1 MLLKLLGKF
10 NKISEIAV
18 MILMIAI
25 SIITFV
31 QVIFR
36 YVFNNSLFWSEEV
49 GRYLLIWITFLGAAV
64 GVNKGAHI
72 GIDFIYSKI
81 PDRYKVFFNFFIN
94 ITGMIFGFLML
105 YYGTKLSYFVR
116 MQKSSALLIPMSVPY
131 SAVAVGGFL
140 IFINYIIQ
148 LYHTIK
154 YFGEKR

>member
-25 SIITFV
+25 SVITFV

-36 YVFNNSLFWSEEV
+36 YVFNNSLFWSEEM

-131 SAVAVGGFL
+131 FSVAVGGFL

>member
-1 MLLKLLGKF
+1 MIFNLFSKL

-18 MILMIAI
+18 MIFMIAI
-25 SIITFV
+25 SVITFV
-31 QVIFR
+31 QVVFR

-49 GRYLLIWITFLGAAV
+49 GRYLLVWITFLGAAI

-81 PDRYKVFFNFFIN
+81 PDRYKVLFNFFIN

-131 SAVAVGGFL
+131 FSVAVGGFL
-140 IFINYIIQ
+140 IFINYIIH

-154 YFGEKR
+154 YFGKKR

>member
-36 YVFNNSLFWSEEV
+36 YVFNNSLFWSEEM

-154 YFGEKR
+154 YFGKKR

>member
-140 IFINYIIQ
+140 IFINYIIH
-148 LYHTIK
+148 LYHTIND
-154 YFGEKR
+154 FGEKR